1 MVLGKQQVCS
11 HTHLLGGG
19 SGVRQ
24 GHVGEG
30 QDTEQRGA
38 VDWSEAGVLS
48 QGDNVGPALA
58 DCCQINLDLTLPHF
72 F

>member
-1 MVLGKQQVCS
+1 M
-11 HTHLLGGG
+11 
-19 SGVRQ
+19 
-24 GHVGEG
+24 
-30 QDTEQRGA
+30 

-72 F
+72 FKKKTYTKICMQNFSILRTLNAKNKK